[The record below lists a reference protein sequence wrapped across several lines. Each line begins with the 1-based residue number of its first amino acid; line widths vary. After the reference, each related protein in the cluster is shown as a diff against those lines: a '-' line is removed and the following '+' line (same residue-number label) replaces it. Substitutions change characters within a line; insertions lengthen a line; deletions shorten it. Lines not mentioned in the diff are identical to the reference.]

1 MRPPSGYVATLV
13 SRHPASEQHPRRKW
27 FCTLAPVEAGSALWR
42 LSRLDSGTVLPH
54 HCDAVL
60 VKCMAASESLAAPTP
75 ERVPDEI
82 FLGNA
87 LSSAEDACHC
97 HSRSTANIMWLP
109 RRRGCTAGRTWRKLC
124 CTWAPLSPFLYLF
137 LQPPSSSFIIF
148 WYPSSSCV
156 LMLSEPW
163 TGPSLQQRTTKTRP
177 ASSSCQRTL
186 ESRAHAAC
194 ISGESL
200 ETSSL
205 ELEDVSVMKLL
216 ILV

>member
-1 MRPPSGYVATLV
+1 MGLPACIVSEEHSLVKALLSHCSTVSVVITDCMAMRPPSGYVATLV

-109 RRRGCTAGRTWRKLC
+109 RR
-124 CTWAPLSPFLYLF
+124 S
-137 LQPPSSSFIIF
+137 
-148 WYPSSSCV
+148 
-156 LMLSEPW
+156 
-163 TGPSLQQRTTKTRP
+163 
-177 ASSSCQRTL
+177 
-186 ESRAHAAC
+186 
-194 ISGESL
+194 
-200 ETSSL
+200 
-205 ELEDVSVMKLL
+205 
-216 ILV
+216 